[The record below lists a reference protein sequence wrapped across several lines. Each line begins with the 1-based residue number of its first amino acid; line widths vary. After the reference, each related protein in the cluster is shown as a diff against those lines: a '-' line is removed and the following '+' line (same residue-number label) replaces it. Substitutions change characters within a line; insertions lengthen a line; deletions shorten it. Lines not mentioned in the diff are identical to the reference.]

1 MSEVYTYFSWQ
12 GDCPVQILI
21 RLSADCPVQI
31 LITHGCTA
39 TDQRQNKFSET
50 GSGSSVCHTF
60 FGSESKFI
68 YRKIDYISERVLFIV
83 KEEKVLHTKFH
94 ERLHVIAT

>member
-39 TDQRQNKFSET
+39 ADQRHNKFSET
-50 GSGSSVCHTF
+50 GSGPSVILF

-68 YRKIDYISERVLFIV
+68 YCKIDYISERVLFIV
-83 KEEKVLHTKFH
+83 KEEKV
-94 ERLHVIAT
+94 